1 MECIRQHKKSIM
13 VLVGS
18 GFLFGAGYLSGGV
31 MFASTLYND
40 MVRNEIH
47 KEMNQSRVKQAS
59 KRSSVE
65 GLGEYP
71 NGKDHDSSP
80 THISLPPISGGSG
93 EKFPNLFVEIMMG
106 IKDKIDDISIK
117 LIKETKNDN

>member
-1 MECIRQHKKSIM
+1 MEFIQQHKKSIM

-18 GFLFGAGYLSGGV
+18 GFLFGAGYVSVGL
-31 MFASTLYND
+31 MFASTIYKD
-40 MVRNEIH
+40 IVRNEIH
-47 KEMNQSRVKQAS
+47 KEMNQSRDKQAT

-71 NGKDHDSSP
+71 VGRNHAYRSM
-80 THISLPPISGGSG
+80 HISLPAYGGGSG

-106 IKDKIDDISIK
+106 IKEKIDDISEK
-117 LIKETKNDN
+117 LTKENKK